1 MRAFTLVA
9 MMTALVACD
18 SGPTLQ
24 RGKGPVAQQ
33 AGADGLPVGTENTKE
48 TARPESALH

>member
-1 MRAFTLVA
+1 MRAFILIA
-9 MMTALVACD
+9 MMTALAACD

-33 AGADGLPVGTENTKE
+33 ADADGLPVGTENTRG
-48 TARPESALH
+48 TTRPESAPH